1 VAVVGGWV
9 RGSGDDG
16 VVGVGGGVAVD
27 GGVAVV
33 VAVMV
38 AVVDITDDSGVCSL

>member
-1 VAVVGGWV
+1 MVGGWV

-16 VVGVGGGVAVD
+16 VVGVVVVD

-38 AVVDITDDSGVCSL
+38 AVVDVTDDSGICSL